1 MSEYSSV
8 SYSEAGAGR
17 ASNLADLGRR
27 IAEAIQADLLQA
39 GTIGHIACGVFG
51 GVQRGRCFRR
61 QLKRSVCYTYHC
73 TAST

>member
-1 MSEYSSV
+1 
-8 SYSEAGAGR
+8 
-17 ASNLADLGRR
+17 
-27 IAEAIQADLLQA
+27 
-39 GTIGHIACGVFG
+39 VFG